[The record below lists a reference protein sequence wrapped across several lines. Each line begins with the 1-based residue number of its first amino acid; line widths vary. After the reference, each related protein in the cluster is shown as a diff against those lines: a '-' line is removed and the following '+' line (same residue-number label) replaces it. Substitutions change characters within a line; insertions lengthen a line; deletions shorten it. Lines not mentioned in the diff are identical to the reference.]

1 MMPIH
6 MRGSRG
12 RAVIA
17 ACAIAG
23 VPAIGL
29 PGPALAARTHP
40 GPPHARQVNVT
51 LTGALTVAWTGDP
64 AHGCAAAGLCG
75 VSGSLEM
82 VQGNGASSDS
92 GGGAPPLE
100 LSDQSAVARVQTRA
114 PDGTVT
120 GCADLVPVDFF
131 LTVRKTRGA
140 ARATLDPSNALD
152 APSSGRCA
160 GPTAADIGAMKLP
173 ARQMGSRGY
182 DLSGQTSFGAGPF
195 EVTAISTVRAHF
207 TYGNQGNQGGLGGF
221 GFLIGGV
228 SGGGST
234 HLLNPRPALQ
244 ESAVARYRITGVTGA
259 LDTDFAGVTPPLC
272 DGLGACG
279 ATGRLTQTI
288 STHETVIFAGTRLVS
303 RRVGRSGALAD
314 LRRGRLLLFDSFGVR
329 PIHETVAETRSQSD
343 GASCTD
349 TSSLKLATPPFTG
362 PHHGVDELAL
372 AAGIGDLGFG
382 APDPFRTRCP
392 GPSAADI
399 IGTGGGSVATGTVT
413 AGELGDRHL
422 SIIFR
427 ARGAFDGPDYSG
439 RRTGS
444 VVVSMTLVRQSG
456 GTRRV
461 KRVPHE
467 PLFPQI

>member
-1 MMPIH
+1 

-12 RAVIA
+12 RAAIA
-17 ACAIAG
+17 ACVIVG
-23 VPAIGL
+23 VPALGL
-29 PGPALAARTHP
+29 PGPALGAQPR
-40 GPPHARQVNVT
+40 PPRARQVNVT
-51 LTGALTVAWTGDP
+51 LTGGLTVVWTGDP
-64 AHGCAAAGLCG
+64 ARGCAAAGQCG
-75 VSGSLEM
+75 VRGSLQM
-82 VQGNGASSDS
+82 VQGDEAASES

-100 LSDQSAVARVQTRA
+100 LSDQSAVARVQTTA
-114 PDGTVT
+114 PDGTFT

-140 ARATLDPSNALD
+140 ARATLDASDALG

-160 GPTAADIGAMKLP
+160 GPTAADIGTMKLP

-207 TYGNQGNQGGLGGF
+207 TYGNQGDQVGLGGF
-221 GFLIGGV
+221 GFLSGGV
-228 SGGGST
+228 GGGGST
-234 HLLNPRPALQ
+234 RPLKPRPALQ
-244 ESAVARYRITGVTGA
+244 ESAMARYRITGVSGA
-259 LDTDFAGVTPPLC
+259 LDTDFAGVAPPLC
-272 DGLGACG
+272 DGLGDCG

-288 STHETVIFAGTRLVS
+288 STHGTVLFAGTRLVS
-303 RRVGRSGALAD
+303 HRVGLSGALAD

-329 PIHETVAETRSQSD
+329 PIHETVAEMLSQSD

-349 TSSLKLATPPFTG
+349 TGSLRLARTSSAG
-362 PHHGVDELAL
+362 PHRGVDELAL
-372 AAGIGDLGFG
+372 AAGAGELGFG
-382 APDPFRTRCP
+382 SPDPFRTRCP
-392 GPSAADI
+392 GPSTADI
-399 IGTGGGSVATGTVT
+399 IGTGGGSVATATVT

-422 SIIFR
+422 SIAFR
-427 ARGAFDGPDYSG
+427 PRAAFDGPDYSG

-444 VVVSMTLVRQSG
+444 VVVSMTLVHQSG

-467 PLFPQI
+467 PLFPQT